1 MTRPL
6 PEPTLFLDEC
16 LGTTEVAD
24 ALRTERIAVECLRDH
39 FASGT
44 EDAVWLPAVGKRGW
58 VVLTKDK
65 WIRRRDMERT
75 ALEDARVVAFVLTGG
90 NLNGVEMAHAFLKA
104 YPRMRKLLRDHDPP
118 FIASVTPQGI
128 VSILTGATR
137 RGGKKKRR

>member
-6 PEPTLFLDEC
+6 PDPTFFLDEC

-24 ALRTERIAVECLRDH
+24 ALRTQGIRVECLRDH
-39 FASGT
+39 FPSGT
-44 EDAVWLPAVGKRGW
+44 EDAVWLPAAGEHGW

-75 ALEDARVVAFVLTGG
+75 ALEAGRVVAFVLTGG
-90 NLNGVEMAHAFLKA
+90 NLSGAEMARAFIKA

-118 FIASVTPQGI
+118 FIASVTPQGV
-128 VSILTGATR
+128 VSILTSATR
-137 RGGKKKRR
+137 RGGKRKKR